1 MTTDLV
7 VVVTGVLF
15 QALAFSPL
23 YLFAGLGEIIG
34 EKSGVVNLGIE
45 GIMLMSVLTMYMVDI
60 IAGSPWVGILAAL
73 AIAGLVGALFA
84 YLTVQLRLEQIVL
97 GLAIYFFALGITSQ
111 VYNTTTLPQTTFNN
125 IGGIYVPLLSDIPVA
140 GKVLFQQNILFYLSL
155 VMVVA
160 VSFFLRRT
168 SFGLRVRAVGE
179 NPKAADNMGVNVQ
192 RVRFLAVLA
201 GAILMGLAGAYFE
214 VGFLQSF
221 NYDVLA
227 GKGFIVLAIIY
238 LSNWGP
244 YKMLFAVISF
254 NIVGVAAS
262 TYVNLA
268 STAFG
273 GASAL
278 YVMIQFVYLL
288 ALIPIM
294 GRSAKPPKYLL
305 KAYRKG

>member
-1 MTTDLV
+1 LTSDLAV
-7 VVVTGVLF
+7 VITGVLF

-60 IAGSPWVGILAAL
+60 LAGSPWIGILAAL
-73 AIAGLVGALFA
+73 AIAGVVGAIFA
-84 YLTVQLRLEQIVL
+84 YLTVQVRLEQIVL
-97 GLAIYFFALGITSQ
+97 GLAIYFFALGVTSQ
-111 VYNTTTLPQTTFNN
+111 VYNTSTLPQRTFSNL
-125 IGGIYVPLLSDIPVA
+125 GGIYILGLSDIPVL
-140 GKVLFQQNILFYLSL
+140 GKVLFQQNILFYFSIAMV
-155 VMVVA
+155 VMVA
-160 VSFFLRRT
+160 YFLQRT

-192 RVRFLAVLA
+192 KVRFLAVLV

-238 LSNWGP
+238 LANWGP
-244 YKMLFAVISF
+244 YKTLFAVVSF

-262 TYVNLA
+262 TYVNLS
-268 STAFG
+268 STAYG

-278 YVMIQFVYLL
+278 YVMIQYVYLL

-305 KAYRKG
+305 KPYRKG